1 MKVILC
7 ENYIESAAKESGAG
21 LSPFQTNGRG
31 DQPYA
36 AATGTTA
43 A

>member
-1 MKVILC
+1 MKVVLC

-21 LSPFQTNGRG
+21 LPPLQTNGRG
-31 DQPYA
+31 DQHYA
-36 AATGTTA
+36 AATGMTA